1 MNAFDGGVSL
11 LNVLLAT
18 DYFPP
23 HVGGGVEEVTYDV
36 AQELVKLGHRVAV
49 ITLDTCNAGQIE
61 TLDGIHVYRAR
72 PFELTGTLGVQSV
85 ISTEVVKLMREVC
98 RKEQSDVLHANNL
111 YFFTTIAACLNL
123 RALRK
128 PLITTLHIGSIA
140 EMKGNARYAAGLY
153 ERSIGRWILRKS
165 NRIVAVSQAVKRYA
179 ESLGVE
185 PRKVS
190 VVPNSVDILK
200 FRPVSRGDRRDGT
213 VRVGFIGRLISNKGP
228 QYLVDAAPRILRDFS
243 NVQFTVAGNGP
254 MLADLEHR
262 VHQLGVENAF
272 RFLGT
277 VPSNAEFLR
286 SCDIM
291 VRPSLTDGMPITV
304 LEAMA
309 CGIPTVASRVGGTS
323 EILED
328 GDTGFLVEPR
338 NVDELVSRIS
348 SLVADS
354 NLRTE
359 MGGRARKFIEK
370 YYSWNQVA
378 AQLSV
383 IYQDVLSS

>member
-1 MNAFDGGVSL
+1 VPV

-36 AQELVKLGHRVAV
+36 AEELVKLGHRVAV
-49 ITLDTCNAGQIE
+49 ITLDTCNASPTE
-61 TLDGIHVYRAR
+61 DLDGIHVYRAR
-72 PFELTGTLGVQSV
+72 PFQLTGTLGVQSV
-85 ISTEVVKLMREVC
+85 VSPEVVKLMREVC

-128 PLITTLHIGSIA
+128 PLVTTLHIGSIA
-140 EMKGNARYAAGLY
+140 EMEGKARYGAGLY

-165 NRIVAVSQAVKRYA
+165 SRIVAVSQAVKRYA
-179 ESLGVE
+179 ESLDVE
-185 PRKVS
+185 PWKVS
-190 VVPNSVDILK
+190 VVPNTVDTVK
-200 FRPVSRGDRRDGT
+200 FRPAPQGDRRRDI

-228 QYLVDAAPRILRDFS
+228 QYLVDAAPRILRNFS

-254 MLADLEHR
+254 MLAELEHR

-277 VPSNAEFLR
+277 VPSNAEFLK
-286 SCDIM
+286 SCDVM
-291 VRPSLTDGMPITV
+291 VRPSLTDGMPLTV

-309 CGIPTVASRVGGTS
+309 CGKPTVASRVGGTC
-323 EILED
+323 EILQD
-328 GDTGFLVEPR
+328 GYTGFLVEPR

-348 SLVADS
+348 TLVDDS

-359 MGGRARKFIEK
+359 MGGRARKFVEK
-370 YYSWNQVA
+370 YYSWNQIA
-378 AQLSV
+378 TQISA
-383 IYQDVLSS
+383 IYEDVLLN

>member
-1 MNAFDGGVSL
+1 VGVPL

-23 HVGGGVEEVTYDV
+23 HVGGGVEEVTHDV
-36 AQELVKLGHRVAV
+36 AQELIKLGHQVAV
-49 ITLDTCNAGQIE
+49 VTLDTCNAIPTE
-61 TLDGIHVYRAR
+61 DLDGIHVYRAR
-72 PFELTGTLGVQSV
+72 PVDLTGTFGVQSA

-128 PLITTLHIGSIA
+128 PLVTTLHIGSIA
-140 EMKGNARYAAGLY
+140 EMEGKARYAAGLY
-153 ERSIGRWILRKS
+153 ERSVGRWILRKS
-165 NRIVAVSQAVKRYA
+165 SRIVAVSQAVKQYA
-179 ESLGVE
+179 ESLDVE
-185 PRKVS
+185 PSKVS
-190 VVPNSVDILK
+190 VVPNTVDTIK
-200 FRPVSRGDRRDGT
+200 FRPTYQGDRRDGA
-213 VRVGFIGRLISNKGP
+213 VRVGFIGRLVSNKGP
-228 QYLVDAAPRILRDFS
+228 QYLVEAAPRILRDFS
-243 NVQFTVAGNGP
+243 NVQFLVAGNGP
-254 MLADLEHR
+254 MLAELER
-262 VHQLGVENAF
+262 KVHELGVENAF

-277 VPSNAEFLR
+277 VANNVEFLN

-291 VRPSLTDGMPITV
+291 VRPSLTDGMPLTV

-309 CGIPTVASRVGGTS
+309 CGIPTVASGVGGTS
-323 EILED
+323 EILQD

-348 SLVADS
+348 TLIADS
-354 NLRTE
+354 HLRLE

-383 IYQDVLSS
+383 IYQDVLSN